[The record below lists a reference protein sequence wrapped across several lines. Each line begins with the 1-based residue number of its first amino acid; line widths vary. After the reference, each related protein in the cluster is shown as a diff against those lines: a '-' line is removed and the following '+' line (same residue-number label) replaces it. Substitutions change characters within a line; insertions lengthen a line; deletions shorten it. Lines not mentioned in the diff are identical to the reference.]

1 MQVHLPPLWKRPAG
15 ILRESTDKGD
25 MRTKVTVTYLNEKGT
40 RMLAIHA
47 YDDKTWKEKYTRA
60 GEKVLEWKREKE
72 ELKAIGV
79 KGRTDDGLLDP
90 SQIAVKKEA
99 SESNA
104 DKPKSF
110 EG

>member
-1 MQVHLPPLWKRPAG
+1 MPMTIKRG
-15 ILRESTDKGD
+15 RKNT
-25 MRTKVTVTYLNEKGT
+25 
-40 RMLAIHA
+40 LARG
-47 YDDKTWKEKYTRA
+47 K
-60 GEKVLEWKREKE
+60 KVLERKREKE

-79 KGRTDDGLLDP
+79 KERTDDGLLDS

-104 DKPKSF
+104 DKPKPI